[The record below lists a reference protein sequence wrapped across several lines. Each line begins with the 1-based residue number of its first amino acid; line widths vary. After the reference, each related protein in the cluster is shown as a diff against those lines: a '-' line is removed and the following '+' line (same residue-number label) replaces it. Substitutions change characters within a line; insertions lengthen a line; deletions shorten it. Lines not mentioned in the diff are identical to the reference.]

1 MILQALVKYY
11 EMMAAEDKLPKQG
24 YCTGKVSYALELSGE
39 GELCGIT
46 TLRLPVEHGKK
57 KGDAAQLLE
66 VPEQESRSVNILPF
80 FLCDN
85 AIYLLGL
92 DTKGNPK
99 RALQCFEASK
109 NCTGKFYPASIIL
122 PRAQFLA
129 FFDRWD
135 PAAAAETAM

>member
-92 DTKGNPK
+92 DTK
-99 RALQCFEASK
+99 
-109 NCTGKFYPASIIL
+109 
-122 PRAQFLA
+122 
-129 FFDRWD
+129 
-135 PAAAAETAM
+135 

>member
-1 MILQALVKYY
+1 M
-11 EMMAAEDKLPKQG
+11 
-24 YCTGKVSYALELSGE
+24 
-39 GELCGIT
+39 
-46 TLRLPVEHGKK
+46 
-57 KGDAAQLLE
+57 LE

-109 NCTGKFYPASIIL
+109 KLHREILSGVDHPAA
-122 PRAQFLA
+122 RAILA

-135 PAAAAETAM
+135 PAAAAENRYVKDHLAGLTAGGNLIFQADDQYAQGIPALREAWEA

>member
-109 NCTGKFYPASIIL
+109 KTAPGNSIRRRSSC
-122 PRAQFLA
+122 RARNSCLFRPLGSGCGC
-129 FFDRWD
+129 
-135 PAAAAETAM
+135 

>member
-1 MILQALVKYY
+1 M
-11 EMMAAEDKLPKQG
+11 
-24 YCTGKVSYALELSGE
+24 
-39 GELCGIT
+39 
-46 TLRLPVEHGKK
+46 
-57 KGDAAQLLE
+57 LE

-109 NCTGKFYPASIIL
+109 KLHREILSGVDHPAA
-122 PRAQFLA
+122 RAILA

-135 PAAAAETAM
+135 PAAAAENRYVKDHLAGLPPEET

>member
-57 KGDAAQLLE
+57 KGRCSTIAGGSGARVPLRQYPPLLP
-66 VPEQESRSVNILPF
+66 V
-80 FLCDN
+80 
-85 AIYLLGL
+85 
-92 DTKGNPK
+92 
-99 RALQCFEASK
+99 
-109 NCTGKFYPASIIL
+109 
-122 PRAQFLA
+122 
-129 FFDRWD
+129 
-135 PAAAAETAM
+135 

>member
-1 MILQALVKYY
+1 MN
-11 EMMAAEDKLPKQG
+11 
-24 YCTGKVSYALELSGE
+24 TGRKN
-39 GELCGIT
+39 
-46 TLRLPVEHGKK
+46 
-57 KGDAAQLLE
+57 GDAAQLLE

-109 NCTGKFYPASIIL
+109 KSCTGKILSGVDHPAA
-122 PRAQFLA
+122 RAILA
-129 FFDRWD
+129 FFTTAGIRLRLLK
-135 PAAAAETAM
+135 TAM